1 MAIRNICEATVL
13 ALLSTLAIWGALQVP
28 DASPGETWAGI
39 VPFGAAIALG
49 VIAAISLLSALRPAD
64 TTAQPSSGSNQ
75 GARDVIILFIIAV
88 LYQQSFNWF
97 GYILPTAIV
106 APLALYMFGVRS
118 PLGLSLSV
126 VLCPLV
132 FHVIFFM
139 LLGVYPPYGEV
150 FDLNEFIQG

>member
-1 MAIRNICEATVL
+1 MAIRNICEALVL
-13 ALLSTLAIWGALQVP
+13 ALLSAVAVWGAMQVP

-39 VPFGAAIALG
+39 VPFGAAVALG
-49 VIAAISLLSALRPAD
+49 IIAAISLLDALRNTHTE
-64 TTAQPSSGSNQ
+64 TTGQSNQ

-88 LYQQSFNWF
+88 LYQQSFSWF
-97 GYILPTAIV
+97 GYLLPTAIV
-106 APLALYMFGVRS
+106 APLALYLFGVRS
-118 PLGLSLSV
+118 PAGLALSV
-126 VLCPLV
+126 VLCPLA

>member
-1 MAIRNICEATVL
+1 MAIRNICEAIVL
-13 ALLSTLAIWGALQVP
+13 AVLSALAIWGALQVP
-28 DASPGETWAGI
+28 EASPGETWAGI
-39 VPFGAAIALG
+39 VPFGAAVALG
-49 VIAAISLLSALRPAD
+49 VISAISLLSALRPASSAD
-64 TTAQPSSGSNQ
+64 KPSASGNK

-88 LYQQSFNWF
+88 LYQQSFNWL
-97 GYILPTAIV
+97 GYLLPTAVV
-106 APLALYMFGVRS
+106 APVALYMFGVRS
-118 PLGLSLSV
+118 PVGLALSV

>member
-1 MAIRNICEATVL
+1 MAIRNICEALVL
-13 ALLSTLAIWGALQVP
+13 ALLSAVAVWGALRVP

-39 VPFGAAIALG
+39 VPFGAAVALG
-49 VIAAISLLSALRPAD
+49 IIAAISLLDALRNTHTE
-64 TTAQPSSGSNQ
+64 TTGQSNQ

-88 LYQQSFNWF
+88 LYQQSFSWF
-97 GYILPTAIV
+97 GYLLPTAIV
-106 APLALYMFGVRS
+106 APLALYLFGVRS
-118 PLGLSLSV
+118 PAGLALSV
-126 VLCPLV
+126 VLCPLA